1 MYKEKKINDKELIE
15 IANTI
20 IETDFTYRGMCWQG
34 NSFAKCYYNEP
45 INCQSC
51 LTAKSILDKGYHKI
65 AENEVVISKEEY
77 ERLKRVETEKDRLYE
92 IKLDLEN
99 QLIQS
104 GLTEYIGADEIE
116 KQARKETAREILET
130 VKELYTTPY
139 SCFRENILKVAEKY
153 EVDVDEQRT
162 KCEYFREI
170 DYGYRHSKQCYAQK
184 CAPEV
189 NCNGLKSLCTEFS
202 EIRREYQKLFKE

>member
-1 MYKEKKINDKELIE
+1 MDKEKQSEEMAKAFCEV
-15 IANTI
+15 AHY
-20 IETDFTYRGMCWQG
+20 DFCKDT
-34 NSFAKCYYNEP
+34 ACYACP
-45 INCQSC
+45 IK
-51 LTAKSILDKGYHKI
+51 LFTVKVYDKGYRKI
-65 AENEVVISKEEY
+65 NENEVVISKEEY

-92 IKLDLEN
+92 MKLDLEN

-139 SCFRENILKVAEKY
+139 SCFRKNILKVAEKY
-153 EVDVDEQRT
+153 GVDVDEQRT

-184 CAPEV
+184 FAPEV
-189 NCNGLKSLCTEFS
+189 NCNGRISDCSKYPKITAE
-202 EIRREYQKLFKE
+202 E